1 MNNEAPKGSVSKK
14 VSIKNILSVLCIIFL
29 LTTLLFAY
37 LYYST
42 INDTATNNKENPER
56 VESTNPLPEGDLL
69 NIDELMLS
77 LSKILISEEVRI
89 ERGSPLYYL
98 DMFGF
103 PLNYTQSEKLFD
115 FFYEE
120 VIIKEASYHENE
132 HEWFYDTDEW
142 NRFGYGQSTS
152 IYTKSGYACMYDS
165 DFENSF
171 IVCFYA
177 KDLSNN
183 TKENVSLF
191 LENLIKDADL
201 PCQKDECLIQL
212 FEDYPIYFSNYSRS
226 VLYSEKIL
234 DDEEFKG
241 EDRIK
246 ENAQKI
252 SLLFLERKWNST
264 IEDTT
269 DMEKKWNE
277 DLLIANKV
285 TASNDYLTCDY
296 ELKLYN
302 DNLMRH
308 SIECYYHEDA
318 LLKYQKEIDSILATN

>member
-1 MNNEAPKGSVSKK
+1 MNNEAPESGVSKK

-42 INDTATNNKENPER
+42 INDTTTNDKENPER

-69 NIDELMLS
+69 NIDKLMSS
-77 LSKILISEEVRI
+77 LSKILIPEEVKI
-89 ERGSPLYYL
+89 ERGSPVYYL
-98 DMFGF
+98 DAFGF
-103 PLNYTQSEKLFD
+103 SLNDTQSEKLSN
-115 FFYEE
+115 FFYDE
-120 VIIKEASYHENE
+120 VKGASYNE
-132 HEWFYDTDEW
+132 YELFYDTDEW
-142 NRFGYGQSTS
+142 NRFSYGQSTD
-152 IYTKSGYACMYDS
+152 IYTKSGYVCIHDDLEDS
-165 DFENSF
+165 S

-191 LENLIKDADL
+191 LENLIKDANL

-212 FEDYPIYFSNYSRS
+212 FEDHLVPFSNYSRS

-234 DDEEFKG
+234 DDEEVKG

-246 ENAQKI
+246 ENAQRI
-252 SLLFLERKWNST
+252 SLLFSERKWNST

-269 DMEKKWNE
+269 DMEKRWNE
-277 DLLIANKV
+277 KVLISNKV

-296 ELKLYN
+296 ELTLYN
-302 DNLMRH
+302 DNLIRH